1 MENGVEMNTTIAAL
15 PFWQLLTVV
24 GVPTL
29 MVLVGILM
37 NRQDFHRLSSQF
49 HNDMMMVQSTLRDM
63 EGRLSKVDA
72 RQS

>member
-1 MENGVEMNTTIAAL
+1 MNATIATL
-15 PFWQLLTVV
+15 PLWQLITVV
-24 GVPTL
+24 AVPTL

-49 HNDMMMVQSTLRDM
+49 HNGMMMVQSTLRDM
-63 EGRLSKVDA
+63 EGRLSKVEA

>member
-1 MENGVEMNTTIAAL
+1 MNATVATP
-15 PFWQLLTVV
+15 PFWQLITVV

-49 HNDMMMVQSTLRDM
+49 HNDMTMVQSTLRDM
-63 EGRLSKVDA
+63 EGRLSKVEA

>member
-1 MENGVEMNTTIAAL
+1 MNATIAAL

-29 MVLVGILM
+29 MVLVSILM

-63 EGRLSKVDA
+63 EGWLSKVEA

>member
-1 MENGVEMNTTIAAL
+1 MNAAVIAL
-15 PFWQLLTVV
+15 PFWQLITVV

-37 NRQDFHRLSSQF
+37 NRQDFHRLNSQF
-49 HNDMMMVQSTLRDM
+49 HNDMMIMQSTLRDM
-63 EGRLSKVDA
+63 EGRLSKVEA

>member
-1 MENGVEMNTTIAAL
+1 MDATVTAL
-15 PFWQLLTVV
+15 PFGQLITVV

-49 HNDMMMVQSTLRDM
+49 HIDMMMVQSTLRDM
-63 EGRLSKVDA
+63 EGRLSKVEA